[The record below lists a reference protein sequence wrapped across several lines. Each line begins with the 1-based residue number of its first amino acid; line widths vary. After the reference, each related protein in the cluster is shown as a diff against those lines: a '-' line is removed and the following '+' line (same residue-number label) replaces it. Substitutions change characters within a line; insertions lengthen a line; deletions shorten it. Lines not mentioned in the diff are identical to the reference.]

1 MYLFYSI
8 YLAYSEINKD
18 KSIESKIYNINE
30 CLSFII
36 LMLNHASNTFQIKLW
51 RKCILAFLR
60 RFSSPLDPEI
70 GKLFVFIQEKFV
82 KRIFPEYQSD
92 MINSDKIWD
101 LSVDFRDI
109 NERKCMVELRE
120 LIHLIYQDLYEKLD
134 K

>member
-1 MYLFYSI
+1 
-8 YLAYSEINKD
+8 
-18 KSIESKIYNINE
+18 
-30 CLSFII
+30 
-36 LMLNHASNTFQIKLW
+36 
-51 RKCILAFLR
+51 
-60 RFSSPLDPEI
+60 
-70 GKLFVFIQEKFV
+70 
-82 KRIFPEYQSD
+82 